1 MMQVARMAAK
11 RLTSTAPM
19 AYRLRWRPVAS
30 AVRAERARAVEV
42 SVVGDV
48 VAAADRVAVAVADRS
63 RLHKEGCA
71 LSVALFLHCAATR
84 SQ

>member
-1 MMQVARMAAK
+1 MAAK

-48 VAAADRVAVAVADRS
+48 VAAADRVAVVAVAVADRS